1 MLALQPNLINYKMK
15 KVMVL
20 AVAMLT
26 MAVAH
31 AQKVK
36 EADVPSEVK
45 AAFAKKYPDVKAG
58 GWVKED
64 GNYEVEFDY
73 KKAEMTLVIDPK
85 GTVLETETEIKVSE
99 LPKTVLDYCASKY
112 AGKKIKEA
120 SRIEGS
126 AGEVTYEAEIEKMDV
141 LFDANGKFLK
151 ESKD

>member
-1 MLALQPNLINYKMK
+1 MK
-15 KVMVL
+15 KLMVMVL
-20 AVAMLT
+20 AIASFSY
-26 MAVAH
+26 AQ

-36 EADVPSEVK
+36 EAEVPTEVK
-45 AAFAKKYPDVKAG
+45 AAFAKQYPGTKAG
-58 GWVKED
+58 GWVKEN

-112 AGKKIKEA
+112 VGKKIKEA
-120 SRIEGS
+120 SRIVGA

-141 LFDANGKFLK
+141 LFDANGNFLK